1 MNYKKKNVNV
11 LKDRILRFLKNSYC
25 TYKVAWNINIF
36 KGVHFKQAS
45 IFLGLHA
52 NIKNDRNR
60 EFLGKKK
67 ISTTLPQYNKHRRIE
82 KPEEH
87 FNQLKFPKYLFHL
100 YPFRCVNNVLTICS
114 KKNEKM

>member
-67 ISTTLPQYNKHRRIE
+67 
-82 KPEEH
+82 
-87 FNQLKFPKYLFHL
+87 YLLLCH
-100 YPFRCVNNVLTICS
+100 NIINTG
-114 KKNEKM
+114 E